1 LWSHPVVKGR
11 DSIHAVVK
19 YKLTSAL
26 FVKGIRELRGLVSG
40 AIPRTVAR
48 GIYKGRKK
56 GINFVISAYVD
67 APASDNAG
75 GAVRVRARDQFVC
88 AAAGENHGIWNF
100 SFGTW
105 SLGIWKFLY

>member
-1 LWSHPVVKGR
+1 MKEIG
-11 DSIHAVVK
+11 
-19 YKLTSAL
+19 
-26 FVKGIRELRGLVSG
+26 ELRELVSG
-40 AIPRTVAR
+40 AIPRTAAR

-67 APASDNAG
+67 AFVWPAAS
-75 GAVRVRARDQFVC
+75 
-88 AAAGENHGIWNF
+88 ENHGIWNF